1 MKGVSYDHKQILEN
15 KFEKSDAVFYLKNL
29 GLPFLIQFILIGL
42 IISRMVRGGMNPI
55 RGLILVVPCLFIIIG
70 CAGYLVYKRVSVNRG
85 MKEDIEHIGLSN
97 LLMDLND
104 PENEVFYLHPDRY
117 ETYTVISSRYIY
129 FSKEA
134 VYPVNEIKKIY
145 IDVHD
150 MSCQIKAGGTPHD
163 TFDPKSD
170 NPRNL
175 IKFCKPAYITT
186 KDGKT
191 ERKLISLY
199 PEDMDK
205 VNEIFR
211 SVTEENSRF

>member
-15 KFEKSDAVFYLKNL
+15 KLEKSDIIFYLKNFGPLFLVQFVFLGYMIVRIATGSADPLL
-29 GLPFLIQFILIGL
+29 GLFFIAF
-42 IISRMVRGGMNPI
+42 V
-55 RGLILVVPCLFIIIG
+55 LVVIFG
-70 CAGYLVYKRVSVNRG
+70 CIGYLVYKRLSVNRG

-199 PEDMDK
+199 PEDMDT

>member
-97 LLMDLND
+97 IQMDLND

-134 VYPVNEIKKIY
+134 IYPINEIKNIY
-145 IDVHD
+145 IDVAD
-150 MSCQIKAGGTPHD
+150 MSCQIKSGGNANQP
-163 TFDPKSD
+163 FDPNSHSARD
-170 NPRNL
+170 L
-175 IKFCKPAYITT
+175 IRFCKPAYITT
-186 KDGKT
+186 IDGKT

-199 PEDMDK
+199 PEDMNT

-211 SVTEENSRF
+211 SISENARS

>member
-55 RGLILVVPCLFIIIG
+55 RGLVLVVPCLFIIIG

-97 LLMDLND
+97 IQMDLND

-134 VYPVNEIKKIY
+134 IYPINEIKNIY
-145 IDVHD
+145 IDVAD
-150 MSCQIKAGGTPHD
+150 MSCQIKAGGNANQP
-163 TFDPKSD
+163 FDPNSHSARD
-170 NPRNL
+170 L
-175 IKFCKPAYITT
+175 IRFCKPAYITT
-186 KDGKT
+186 IDGKT

-199 PEDMDK
+199 PEDMNT

-211 SVTEENSRF
+211 SISENARS